1 MKVSSSPK
9 VCSKCGQTIIK
20 SSPTENE
27 SENKPDEIK
36 EKEVKS
42 KYFFE
47 SFDPFVNLRKNYER
61 IKGIMKEPEDYS
73 VFAPPKPPPF
83 ESPSKNEA
91 KE

>member
-1 MKVSSSPK
+1 MSLFPANKSFNSVGTK
-9 VCSKCGQTIIK
+9 NTISQK
-20 SSPTENE
+20 KT
-27 SENKPDEIK
+27 DEIK